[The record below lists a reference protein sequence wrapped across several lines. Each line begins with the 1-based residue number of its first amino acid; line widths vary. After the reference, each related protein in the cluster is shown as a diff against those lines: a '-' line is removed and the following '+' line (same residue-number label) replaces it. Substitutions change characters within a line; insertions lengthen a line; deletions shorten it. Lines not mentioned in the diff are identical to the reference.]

1 MSKCVKQNE
10 MGKTIRRKSLQ
21 AMLNMCQE
29 EEEGGGVLDALQV
42 PTPIANQSRAKFS
55 REMLLSMKK
64 STEKMQVCRKGR
76 ERAGQNQ
83 VCVKEMCVC

>member
-21 AMLNMCQE
+21 AMLIMCQE
-29 EEEGGGVLDALQV
+29 EEEGGVLDALQV
-42 PTPIANQSRAKFS
+42 PTPIANQSRANFS

-64 STEKMQVCRKGR
+64 STEKNAGLPEGKGGR
-76 ERAGQNQ
+76 DKIRFA
-83 VCVKEMCVC
+83 